1 MRYDHVVKGK
11 FISRPNRFIAHVD
24 IDGEDTVVHV
34 KNTGRCRELLE
45 PGNTVFLDHVPSDT
59 RKTDYDLVGVC
70 RRDGRLLNMDSQAPN
85 KVVGEWLE
93 GLGYFDEI
101 TPEYSVDDS
110 RIDFH
115 MVKGGEEFFMEVK
128 GCTLIKGDIGYFPDA
143 PTIRGVKHIHELTRL
158 AGQGHHCYI
167 AFVIQTEGVYE
178 VRPNVETQ
186 PEFGKALD
194 EAARAGV
201 KKIDL
206 PCIVTE
212 DSLEVD
218 PGITLE

>member
-1 MRYDHVVKGK
+1 MRYDRIVEGK

-24 IDGEDTVVHV
+24 IGGNDTVVHV

-45 PGNTVFLDHVPSDT
+45 PGNTVFLDHVSSST
-59 RKTDYDLVGVC
+59 RKTEYDLVGVR

-85 KVVGEWLE
+85 KVVGEWLG

-101 TPEYSVDDS
+101 DPEYTVDDS

-115 MVKGGEEFFMEVK
+115 MMKDGEEFFMEVK

-143 PTIRGVKHIHELTRL
+143 PTIRGVKHIRELTRL

-186 PEFGKALD
+186 PEFGKALE
-194 EAARAGV
+194 EAAGAGV
-201 KKIDL
+201 NKIDL

-212 DSLEVD
+212 DGLEVA
-218 PGITLE
+218 PGVMFK

>member
-24 IDGEDTVVHV
+24 IGGEDTVVHV

-45 PGNTVFLDHVPSDT
+45 PGNTVFLNHVPSST
-59 RKTDYDLVGVC
+59 RKTEYDLVGVY

-101 TPEYSVDDS
+101 DPEYTVDDS
-110 RIDFH
+110 RIDFR
-115 MVKGGEEFFMEVK
+115 MVKDGEEFFMEVK

-143 PTIRGVKHIHELTRL
+143 PTIRGVKHIHELASL
-158 AGQGHHCYI
+158 AGAGHHCYL
-167 AFVIQTEGVYE
+167 AFVIQTEGIYE
-178 VRPNVETQ
+178 VRPNIETQ
-186 PEFGKALD
+186 PEFGEALA

-212 DSLEVD
+212 DSLRVD
-218 PGITLE
+218 PGVIFK